1 MSTRRTDEDF
11 SAEIQAHLDLE
22 VARLVADGRS
32 PADARAEALRS
43 FGNVATVKERYYE
56 ANRWMWL
63 EQMVQDL
70 RYGLRGLRKSPAF
83 VATTVLTLAVALSLL
98 TVVFTIFNAYVLRPF
113 AVRDPGALH
122 RIIWRAQDD
131 GGSQFRW
138 RDYEALRE
146 RRDLFEAAVAED
158 TRLVASEG
166 RTLSADFVS
175 ENYFET
181 LAPRLLLGRALGAA
195 DARAPVAVLSHQ
207 GWTRLFAGDPAA
219 LGRDIDL
226 DGRKFTI
233 VGVLRQEFTGL
244 DDYPKDLWI
253 PLSTYAELV
262 RPDILGAKQPRR
274 IEVTVRLRAGVTAA
288 QAEGGL
294 TPMMS
299 ALVDAKPDRRLG
311 AEAQGAKAADLRAE
325 VRPHATPN
333 PLSLE
338 LLAVLSPVFAAFVLV
353 LVTACAN
360 VSNVMLSRAISR
372 QREIAVRLSLGASR
386 GRVVRQLLTEGL
398 LVAVLAGAAGLVLAS
413 WTLRIGTVMLF
424 NTLPPAMAALLR
436 VAPLLFDYRV
446 FAFAL
451 VVAAGATLLFALVP
465 ALRASRL
472 TLTDA
477 LHGERTG
484 SSSGSRLRSALVIA
498 QVAVSLVLVVVALTL
513 ARNGASM
520 NRIDLGFQT
529 AGAISINIRGDEDS
543 LVRPLA
549 TALAADPRV
558 AELAVTGGNPG
569 FERTRAVAAAP
580 AFGPSAI
587 GTRFSFVSP
596 EYFPMLRIPI
606 RQGRAFSAAEARA
619 SARVAIVSAATAAA
633 FWPGADPIGQSIR
646 IERPEGRPVSELPGY
661 AEVTVIGVVPDVVS
675 GMLFDGRDAGHIY
688 LPTHPA
694 DPHAIAVLMRPRSDR
709 DLGPSALQEI
719 FRKAAPD
726 PQVFEAIPLGEMRD
740 AQMYPI
746 RAAAWIGSV
755 LGAIALVLS
764 VSGLYGVLSYT
775 LTQRTREIGI
785 RMALGATAAAV
796 VRLLMAQS
804 ARLAGIGAAIGLVV
818 AFSALKLLSSAIH
831 LSEVSVLDGMA
842 FAGAVALVAAAT
854 AFAAYH
860 PARRATR
867 VDPAVT
873 LRADA

>member
-1 MSTRRTDEDF
+1 MSTRRTQEDF
-11 SAEIQAHLDLE
+11 SAEVQAHLELE
-22 VARLVADGRS
+22 IARLIADGLT
-32 PADARAEALRS
+32 PADARAAALRS
-43 FGNVATVKERYYE
+43 FGNVVAVTERFYE

-63 EQMVQDL
+63 EHIAQDL
-70 RYGLRGLRKSPAF
+70 RYGWRGMRKSPAF

-113 AVRDPGALH
+113 AVRDPGTLH
-122 RIIWRAQDD
+122 RIVWLAHDE

-146 RRDLFEAAVAED
+146 RRDLFETAVAED
-158 TRLVASEG
+158 TRLVTSEG

-181 LAPRLLLGRALGAA
+181 LAPRLLLGRALGTV
-195 DARAPVAVLSHQ
+195 DARAPVAVLSHPA
-207 GWTRLFAGDPAA
+207 WTRLFAGDPAV

-262 RPDILGAKQPRR
+262 RPEILGTNQSRR
-274 IEVTVRLRAGVTAA
+274 IEVTVRLSAGVTAA
-288 QAEGGL
+288 QAERAL
-294 TPMMS
+294 TPMMP
-299 ALVDAKPDRRLG
+299 ALLDPKPDRR
-311 AEAQGAKAADLRAE
+311 DLRVE
-325 VRPHATPN
+325 VRPHSTPN
-333 PLSLE
+333 TLSLE

-360 VSNVMLSRAISR
+360 VSNVMLSRAIAR

-398 LVAVLAGAAGLVLAS
+398 LIAALAGATGLMVAS
-413 WTLRIGTVMLF
+413 WTLRVGTVMLF
-424 NTLPPAMAALLR
+424 NTLPPSLAALVR

-451 VVAAGATLLFALVP
+451 TVAAGATLLFALVP

-484 SSSGSRLRSALVIA
+484 SSSGSRLRSTLVVA

-513 ARNGASM
+513 ARNGAALG
-520 NRIDLGFQT
+520 RIDLGFQT
-529 AGAISINIRGDEDS
+529 GGVISINVRGDEDT
-543 LVRPLA
+543 LVRPLTA
-549 TALAADPRV
+549 ALAADPRV

-580 AFGPSAI
+580 ASGPSAT

-596 EYFPMLRIPI
+596 EYFPILRIPI
-606 RQGRAFSAAEARA
+606 RQGRPFSAAEGRA

-661 AEVTVIGVVPDVVS
+661 SEVTVVGVVPDVVS
-675 GMLFDGRDAGHIY
+675 GLLFDGRDAGHIY
-688 LPTHPA
+688 LPTHA
-694 DPHAIAVLMRPRSDR
+694 GDPHAIALLMRPRSGR
-709 DLGPSALQEI
+709 ELSPSALQEI

-726 PQVFEAIPLGEMRD
+726 PQVFEAIPLGDMRD

-746 RAAAWIGSV
+746 RAASWIGSI
-755 LGAIALVLS
+755 LGAIALMLS

-796 VRLLMAQS
+796 VRLLMGQS
-804 ARLAGIGAAIGLVV
+804 ARLAGIGAAIGLVF
-818 AFSALKLLSSAIH
+818 AFSVLKVLSSAIH
-831 LSEVSVLDGMA
+831 LSEVSVLDGVA
-842 FAGAVALVAAAT
+842 FAGGIALIAAAT